1 MSESVIDILLQ
12 VLRPKSQVRP
22 AYDAPVLAGE
32 ALARYWVAEGMPK
45 HATYLK
51 RKATVDGL
59 AQIAR
64 DPTSPPHRA
73 RAAAAL
79 LSMGVLELP
88 PEGETP

>member
-1 MSESVIDILLQ
+1 MNESVIDILLQ

-22 AYDAPVLAGE
+22 AYDAPMLAGE
-32 ALARYWVAEGMPK
+32 ALARYWVAEGAPQ
-45 HATYLK
+45 HATYLA
-51 RKATVDGL
+51 RKSTIDGL
-59 AQIAR
+59 ARIAR

-88 PEGETP
+88 GESP